1 MKFNQVTWYSKITAL
16 ILFIAL
22 PFIGFYLG
30 MKYQELTHPNTEV
43 QTSTVSSNS
52 TASSSASTNSGQSN
66 VSIKTNQVSITA
78 VEKNGIVTYSGTVQ
92 LPTPCTKLNVDAT
105 ASRTDPSV
113 VSIQL
118 TTQPT
123 SEVCAQVVTPK
134 QFSGELAAPKGAQI
148 HVFYNGSQIK

>member
-1 MKFNQVTWYSKITAL
+1 MKFNQVTWYSKLIAL
-16 ILFIAL
+16 ILFVAL

-30 MKYQELTHPNTEV
+30 MQYQELTHPTTEV
-43 QTSTVSSNS
+43 QTTTVSNS
-52 TASSSASTNSGQSN
+52 FTATTSANTTNDQSN
-66 VSIKTNQVSITA
+66 ISIKTDQVSVNA
-78 VEKNGIVTYSGTVQ
+78 VEKNGLVTYSGTVQ
-92 LPTPCTKLNVDAT
+92 LPTPCTNLNVDAT

-123 SEVCAQVVTPK
+123 DTVCAQVVTPK
-134 QFSGELAAPKGAQI
+134 PFSGEVAAPKGVQI